1 MKAGILL
8 VSSLALN
15 CSGCAS
21 IMCSAEK
28 TINISSEPPGAQFE
42 VVAPSGK
49 VVTQGMTPAN
59 VTLRRGRGYFQAGDY
74 VAKFSKSGYEDT
86 TVSVEQG
93 FETGWYF
100 FGNFLIGPLS
110 SVVGGLIVDPLTG
123 AMWDI
128 RDVHVSLRL
137 PGEAEPIEIPK
148 KKPDYRI
155 KRSLS

>member
-59 VTLRRGRGYFQAGDY
+59 VTLRRGRGYFQGGDY
-74 VAKFSKSGYEDT
+74 IVRFRKDGYLDRELP
-86 TVSVEQG
+86 VKQYIEA
-93 FETGWYF
+93 GWY
-100 FGNFLIGPLS
+100 
-110 SVVGGLIVDPLTG
+110 VGGNLVFGGLVGWLAIDPLTG

-155 KRSLS
+155 KRSLSS